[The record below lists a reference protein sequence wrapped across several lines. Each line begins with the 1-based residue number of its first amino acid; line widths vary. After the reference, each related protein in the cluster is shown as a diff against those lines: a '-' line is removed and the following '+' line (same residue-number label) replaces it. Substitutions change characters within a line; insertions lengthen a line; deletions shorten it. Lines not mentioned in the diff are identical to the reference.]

1 MHVVSRKPV
10 LVTGLGVL
18 LLSCMD
24 AAMKS
29 VSAAYPLAEVIGLRY
44 AAGMVVSAAI
54 FGVSRAPRPD
64 RASLERNF
72 IRAVVVLL
80 TAGSFFT
87 AISRLPLAEAISLT
101 FLAPFFTAMLGYQ
114 VLGESVPANLKLG
127 LVFGL
132 FGVCIIGAGQR
143 SDATHALDLVGIG
156 AALTC
161 AFFYALSN
169 IMVRRSRGVDSSIAV
184 VMLSNVFVFLLAFPV
199 MAAGW
204 QVPTASHACIFALSG
219 LLGTAGHLCLAW
231 SYARAQ
237 AGTLGVLEYS
247 AFIWAS
253 LLGFVAFG
261 EVPSTFTLAGA
272 TVIIAA
278 CVLSTWTRP
287 PRGAAPSAQPL
298 TPPV

>member
-1 MHVVSRKPV
+1 MHVVSLKPV

-44 AAGMVVSAAI
+44 AAGMVVSSAV

-72 IRAVVVLL
+72 LRAVVVLL

-101 FLAPFFTAMLGYQ
+101 FLAPFFTAVLGYQ
-114 VLGESVPANLKLG
+114 VLGEPVAAHLKLG

-156 AALTC
+156 AALAC

-169 IMVRRSRGVDSSIAV
+169 IMVRRSRGADSSISV
-184 VMLSNVFVFLLAFPV
+184 VMLSNVFVFLLAFPA

-204 QVPTASHACIFALSG
+204 QVPTGPHACIFALSG

-231 SYARAQ
+231 SYAREQ

-247 AFIWAS
+247 AFVWAS
-253 LLGFVAFG
+253 MLGFLAFG
-261 EVPSTFTLAGA
+261 EVPSTFTVVGA
-272 TVIIAA
+272 MVIIAA

-287 PRGAAPSAQPL
+287 PRGAARSAQPL